1 VPKAGKKKRKMR
13 ASADR
18 IVAEGEFLSNQLASV
33 EGTEGRGPLFR
44 PLLAGLALGCVVSH
58 FLRSRTG

>member
-1 VPKAGKKKRKMR
+1 MR

-18 IVAEGEFLSNQLASV
+18 IVAEAEFLKQQLAGV
-33 EGTEGRGPLFR
+33 DGTEGRGPLFR
-44 PLLAGLALGCVVSH
+44 PLLAGVALGFVVSH